1 MPSIDQTQ
9 HKDLLTIRDVAVTF
23 KTVIGTVEAV
33 KGVSYA
39 VAKGETLAIVGESG
53 SGKSVTARAIMGML
67 AENATLAQGSM
78 IRFEDRDLTTMS
90 ELELQKI
97 RGNRIS
103 MIFQEPLTSLNPVYR
118 IGDQIIEMI
127 RSHRKI
133 SKADAKKETL
143 RLLDEVKIPDPEA
156 RFSQYPHQLS
166 GGQRQRVMIAMA
178 LANEPDLLIA
188 DEPTTAL
195 DVTVQAE
202 ILKLMRELQERHRM
216 AIILIT
222 HDLNVVRQ
230 VSDRVCVMR
239 AGKIVETGRTHKVF
253 ETPSHPYTRHLIE
266 SEPSGVP
273 DKLEEGLDELLDA
286 DKVRVTFTS
295 KHGGLFR
302 RKTKELVAVNDISLN
317 IRSGETLGIVGES
330 GSGKSTLGMS
340 ILQLLKADSGTIT
353 FDGNRVDN
361 LTRKELKPLRTD
373 LQVVFQD
380 PFSSLNPRMVVGEIV
395 GEGLKVNG
403 IGGSHKER
411 QVMVAEALDA
421 VQMPRSTMD
430 RFPHEFS
437 GGQRQRIAIARSI
450 VLKPKFILLDEPT
463 SALDLSIQA
472 QIIELLKDL
481 REKLKLSYLFISHD
495 LKVVKTLCHNVM
507 VMQHGNVV
515 EAGNTLDVLHRPQ
528 TEYTQ
533 RLVSAAYL

>member
-1 MPSIDQTQ
+1 MPSLDQIE
-9 HKDLLTIRDVAVTF
+9 HKDLLCIQNVAVSF
-23 KTVIGTVEAV
+23 KTVLGKVDAV
-33 KGVSYA
+33 KGVSYS
-39 VAKGETLAIVGESG
+39 VAKGETLAVVGESG

-67 AENATLAQGSM
+67 AENATLHKNAQIHFDG
-78 IRFEDRDLTTMS
+78 RDLTALS
-90 ELELQKI
+90 ELEFQKI

-118 IGDQIIEMI
+118 IGGQIVEMI
-127 RSHRKI
+127 RTHKRI
-133 SKADAKKETL
+133 SKAAAKIEAI
-143 RLLDEVKIPDPEA
+143 RLLEEVRMPDPEI

-202 ILKLMRELQERHRM
+202 ILSLMQDLQTRHNM

-239 AGKIVETGRTHKVF
+239 AGEIVETGSTEKVF
-253 ETPSHPYTRHLIE
+253 STPSHPYTRHLID
-266 SEPSGVP
+266 SEPTGFP
-273 DKLEEGLDELLDA
+273 DALKAGLPEIVSA
-286 DKVRVTFTS
+286 DKVRVVFSS
-295 KHGGLFR
+295 KHGSFLK
-302 RKTKELVAVNDISLN
+302 RKTRDLVAVNDISLS
-317 IRSGETLGIVGES
+317 IKTGETLGIVGES

-340 ILQLLKADSGTIT
+340 IMQLLKTNSGVIT
-353 FDGNRVDN
+353 FDNKRIDN
-361 LTRKELKPLRTD
+361 LTRKEMKPLRTD
-373 LQVVFQD
+373 MQVVFQD

-395 GEGLKVNG
+395 GEGLKVNN
-403 IGGSHKER
+403 IGASSKER
-411 QVMVAEALDA
+411 QQMVVEALDS
-421 VQMPRSTMD
+421 VQMPRSAMD

-450 VLKPKFILLDEPT
+450 VLKPKFMLLDEPT

-481 REKLKLSYLFISHD
+481 REKLSLSYLFISHD
-495 LKVVKTLCHNVM
+495 LKVIKALCHNVM
-507 VMQHGNVV
+507 VMQNGNVV
-515 EAGNTLDVLHRPQ
+515 ETGRTIDVLHNPQ